1 MKFTKRFFNVIV
13 KLGGLHLVLNML
25 RSFVSLNWKIDY
37 SFIVM
42 SPKAQIFQQ
51 KVQDLHK
58 AFDTFI
64 ARRKAKLLE
73 YVRPFVLDCIKR
85 NKESTPEYFE
95 QWVANEVKDLSYKLN
110 SNIDK
115 YLGTS
120 ICLVKA
126 EHRA

>member
-1 MKFTKRFFNVIV
+1 
-13 KLGGLHLVLNML
+13 ML

-37 SFIVM
+37 SFIVNSLGFK

-73 YVRPFVLDCIKR
+73 YVIPFVL
-85 NKESTPEYFE
+85 
-95 QWVANEVKDLSYKLN
+95 VV
-110 SNIDK
+110 
-115 YLGTS
+115 
-120 ICLVKA
+120 
-126 EHRA
+126 